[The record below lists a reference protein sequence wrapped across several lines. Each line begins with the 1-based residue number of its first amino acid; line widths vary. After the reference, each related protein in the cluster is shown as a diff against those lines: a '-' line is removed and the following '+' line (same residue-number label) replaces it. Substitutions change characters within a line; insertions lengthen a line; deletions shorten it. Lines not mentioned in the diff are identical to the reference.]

1 MKISK
6 LIMCGSLIGF
16 LGIVSVGSFLAS
28 DREFSA
34 NENRYLAEFPKISL
48 ENILECD
55 FQDGLEEYLNDQ
67 IWGRDQW
74 ITIKTAIQKAVG
86 DTDIGGAYVGKDG
99 YDFEKITED
108 DVDYALVEKNIAQVK
123 EFFESCSERIEASRL
138 SFLLVPTSGLI
149 LEDKLPDN
157 APLFDQTGIIN
168 DVQEAMKEYNFIDVR
183 EELTAKKEE
192 GVYYRTDHHWTSK
205 GAFISYQK
213 YCMTAGFGEV
223 SEEDYVVT
231 TVTEEFRGSL
241 YSKILD
247 YDSAYDDIMMYKKA
261 GSDVS
266 FVVTLNGEKS
276 DGFYHYSQLEEK
288 DKYLF
293 FFGGNYSEV
302 VISREG
308 TLEDSLEETRNLLL
322 IKDSFANAFA
332 PFVAEH
338 YDNVYMIDLRYYR
351 GDLAEY
357 MEENNITDVLVLYNV
372 SNFISDKNMH
382 KLN

>member
-1 MKISK
+1 MKITK
-6 LIMCGSLIGF
+6 LIMGGSLILF
-16 LGIVSVGSFLAS
+16 LGVISVGSFLAQ

-34 NENRYLAEFPKISL
+34 NENRYLAEMPEISL
-48 ENILECD
+48 DNILDCE

-99 YDFEKITED
+99 YDFEKITSD
-108 DVDYALVEKNIAQVK
+108 DVNDALFERNIKQVQ
-123 EFFESCSERIEASRL
+123 EFFATCSETIDSSRL

-149 LEDKLPDN
+149 LSDKLPEN
-157 APLFDQTGIIN
+157 APLFDQAAYI
-168 DVQEAMKEYNFIDVR
+168 DAVQQELADYNFIDVR
-183 EELTAKKEE
+183 EELFAHKDENI
-192 GVYYRTDHHWTSK
+192 YYRTDHHWTGK
-205 GAFISYQK
+205 GAFVAYAK
-213 YCMTAGFGEV
+213 WCDATGMEAVAEG
-223 SEEDYVVT
+223 DYTVT

-247 YDSAYDDIMMYKKA
+247 YDSAYDSIQIYEKT
-261 GSDVS
+261 GSDAS
-266 FVVTLNGEKS
+266 FVVTLDGEEAE
-276 DGFYHYSQLEEK
+276 GFYHYDQLEEK

-302 VISREG
+302 AISKQGESERE
-308 TLEDSLEETRNLLL
+308 ERNLLL
-322 IKDSFANAFA
+322 VKDSFANTFA
-332 PFVAEH
+332 PLVAEN

-351 GDLAEY
+351 GDMQAY
-357 MEENNITDVLVLYNV
+357 MEEKNITDVLVLYNV